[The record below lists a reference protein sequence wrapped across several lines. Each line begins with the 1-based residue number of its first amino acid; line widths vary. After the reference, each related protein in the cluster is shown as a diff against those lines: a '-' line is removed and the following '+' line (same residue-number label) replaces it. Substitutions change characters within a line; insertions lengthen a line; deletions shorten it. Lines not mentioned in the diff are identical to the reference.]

1 MAKPYN
7 HHSSVQGECPFW
19 PQSHS
24 HWTEDGQITGFS
36 NMNGIMYV
44 QGFVG
49 TWSSHLY
56 ELVGHL
62 IPKPWALLL
71 SSPHQAPNSLHS
83 SRKILELSLWN
94 LGLFSLRSPALQ
106 STFQIIPRVFGRL
119 GVRPLWLRPLEFLHT
134 KLIKRCLY
142 EAGFVHKGTVML
154 QQKRTYPKLVPQGW
168 KYRIV

>member
-1 MAKPYN
+1 MPFLATEPLSLDRRWADYRIFKYERYN
-7 HHSSVQGECPFW
+7 VCPR
-19 PQSHS
+19 
-24 HWTEDGQITGFS
+24 
-36 NMNGIMYV
+36 V
-44 QGFVG
+44 C
-49 TWSSHLY
+49 
-56 ELVGHL
+56 GHL
-62 IPKPWALLL
+62 IVTPVWACWT
-71 SSPHQAPNSLHS
+71 SYSKTMGITIEFPHQAPNSLHS

-134 KLIKRCLY
+134 NLIKRCLY